1 MNDNLKKGLLMGGAM
16 AVTATILYKMVMGSN
31 KRAAE
36 ESKK

>member
-1 MNDNLKKGLLMGGAM
+1 MNENFKRGLLMGGAM

-31 KRAAE
+31 KDTAE